1 VTVKIDCSEW
11 DKPLD
16 KTIDCVL
23 CHSPLK
29 VTYHWI
35 VNHWLHAT
43 VHDQCAA
50 NFEKRLKGKKA
61 LIAEIPERF
70 QHWDLAQFS
79 NQRAVADASSFDLN
93 ATHTV
98 LALVGLPAR
107 GKSRLMWHIVA
118 QFFNDLPGKWVDYFL
133 FVDLM
138 TEYDQSK
145 IIRLKQSPFAFI
157 DDIGCTESFG
167 RTRAQLQDAI
177 RYRVQTQKWTFLT
190 IDNQDF
196 DQDLIK
202 NVFRDRATVVV
213 IDE

>member
-1 VTVKIDCSEW
+1 MVKIDCSEW

-16 KTIDCVL
+16 KTINCVL

-61 LIAEIPERF
+61 LITEIPERF
-70 QHWDLAQFS
+70 QHWDSAQFS
-79 NQRAVADASSFDLN
+79 NQQAVADASSFDLN
-93 ATHTV
+93 AAYTV
-98 LALVGLPAR
+98 LALVGLPGR
-107 GKSRLMWHIVA
+107 GKSRLMWHVVS
-118 QFFNDLPGKWVDYFL
+118 QFFSDLPGKWVDYFL

-138 TEYDQSK
+138 SGEYDQSRIIK
-145 IIRLKQSPFAFI
+145 IKTSPFVFI
-157 DDIGCTESFG
+157 DDIGCTESYG

-177 RYRVQTQKWTFLT
+177 RYRVQMRRWTFLT
-190 IDNQDF
+190 IDDPSF
-196 DQDLIK
+196 DNGLIE
-202 NVFRDRATVVV
+202 NVFRDRAVVV
-213 IDE
+213 IFDE